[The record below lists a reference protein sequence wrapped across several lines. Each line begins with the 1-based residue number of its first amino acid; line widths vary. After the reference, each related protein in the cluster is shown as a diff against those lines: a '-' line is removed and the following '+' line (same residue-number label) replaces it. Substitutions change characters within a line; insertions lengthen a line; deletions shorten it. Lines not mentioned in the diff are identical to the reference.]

1 MDDLD
6 FDFAVTRPHFLTSN
20 SLLLTSNFIHMTL
33 EEKKAA
39 LVEEI
44 TLIPDAY
51 ERLGYI
57 VDRGKN
63 AKGLSE
69 DLRIDTFKIEGC
81 MSQLWVVPEL
91 REGLCYFT
99 SESDSAIV
107 KGIASLLCDFYSEA
121 KPEDIVATDADFLG
135 DVGITQ
141 HLSPNRRNGLS
152 RIVESIQ
159 RFATS
164 CTAAS

>member
-1 MDDLD
+1 M
-6 FDFAVTRPHFLTSN
+6 
-20 SLLLTSNFIHMTL
+20 SLES
-33 EEKKAA
+33 KKAT

-63 AKGLSE
+63 AKELPD
-69 DLRIDTFKIEGC
+69 DLRIDSFKIEGC
-81 MSQLWVVPEL
+81 MSQLWVVPEYK
-91 REGLCYFT
+91 EGLCYYK

-121 KPEDIVATDADFLG
+121 KPEDVVATDADFLG
-135 DVGITQ
+135 EVGITQ

-152 RIVESIQ
+152 HIVESIQ
-159 RFATS
+159 RFAKS
-164 CTAAS
+164 CMAES

>member
-1 MDDLD
+1 
-6 FDFAVTRPHFLTSN
+6 
-20 SLLLTSNFIHMTL
+20 MTL
-33 EEKKAA
+33 AEKKDT

-57 VDRGKN
+57 VDRGKK
-63 AKGLSE
+63 AEGLTE
-69 DLRIDTFKIEGC
+69 DLRIDSFKIEGC
-81 MSQLWVVPEL
+81 MSQLWVVPAFK
-91 REGLCYFT
+91 EGLCHFR

-121 KPEDIVATDADFLG
+121 KPEDIVKTDADFLG
-135 DVGITQ
+135 EVGITQ

-159 RFATS
+159 RFAQS
-164 CTAAS
+164 CLAES

>member
-1 MDDLD
+1 MNLK
-6 FDFAVTRPHFLTSN
+6 
-20 SLLLTSNFIHMTL
+20 
-33 EEKKAA
+33 EKKEA
-39 LVEEI
+39 LIEEI

-63 AKGLSE
+63 AEGLPD

-81 MSQLWVVPEL
+81 MSQLWVVPEHKN
-91 REGLCYFT
+91 GLCHYQ

-107 KGIASLLCDFYSEA
+107 KGIANLICDFYSEA
-121 KPEDIVATDADFLG
+121 LPKEIIETNADFLSE
-135 DVGITQ
+135 VGITQ

-159 RFATS
+159 RFAKS
-164 CTAAS
+164 CIADS

>member
-1 MDDLD
+1 MNLK
-6 FDFAVTRPHFLTSN
+6 
-20 SLLLTSNFIHMTL
+20 
-33 EEKKAA
+33 EKKEA
-39 LVEEI
+39 LIEEI

-63 AKGLSE
+63 AEGLPD

-81 MSQLWVVPEL
+81 MSQLWVVPEHKY
-91 REGLCYFT
+91 GLCRYQ

-107 KGIASLLCDFYSEA
+107 KGIANLICDFYSEA
-121 KPEDIVATDADFLG
+121 LPKEIIETNADFLSE
-135 DVGITQ
+135 VGITQ

-159 RFATS
+159 RFAKS
-164 CTAAS
+164 CIADS

>member
-1 MDDLD
+1 MK
-6 FDFAVTRPHFLTSN
+6 
-20 SLLLTSNFIHMTL
+20 L
-33 EEKKAA
+33 EEKKAS

-57 VDRGKN
+57 VERGKK
-63 AKGLSE
+63 AEGLSE
-69 DLRIDTFKIEGC
+69 DLQIDSFKIEGC
-81 MSQLWVVPEL
+81 MSQLWVVPEFND
-91 REGLCYFT
+91 GLCYYH

-107 KGIASLLCDFYSEA
+107 KGIASLLCDFYSGA
-121 KPEDIVATDADFLG
+121 KPEEIIAIDAEFLG
-135 DVGITQ
+135 EVGITQ

-159 RFATS
+159 RFAKS
-164 CTAAS
+164 CMAES

>member
-1 MDDLD
+1 MH
-6 FDFAVTRPHFLTSN
+6 V
-20 SLLLTSNFIHMTL
+20 MTL
-33 EEKKAA
+33 EQKKDA

-57 VDRGKN
+57 VDRGKR
-63 AKGLSE
+63 ADGLTE
-69 DLRIDTFKIEGC
+69 DLRIDSFKIEGC
-81 MSQLWVVPEL
+81 MSQLWVVPAYK
-91 REGLCYFT
+91 EGLCSFK

-121 KPEDIVATDADFLG
+121 KPDDIRKTDADFLSE
-135 DVGITQ
+135 VGITQ

-159 RFATS
+159 HFAKS
-164 CTAAS
+164 CLAES

>member
-1 MDDLD
+1 
-6 FDFAVTRPHFLTSN
+6 
-20 SLLLTSNFIHMTL
+20 MTL
-33 EEKKAA
+33 EEKKEA

-44 TLIPDAY
+44 TLIPDPY

-57 VDRGKN
+57 VDRGKK
-63 AKGLSE
+63 AEGLSE
-69 DLRIDTFKIEGC
+69 DLRIDSFKIEGC
-81 MSQLWVVPEL
+81 MSQLWVVPEFKK
-91 REGLCYFT
+91 GNCQFH

-107 KGIASLLCDFYSEA
+107 KGIASLLCDFYSDA
-121 KPEDIVATDADFLG
+121 KPEEILETDADFLG

-159 RFATS
+159 RFAKS
-164 CTAAS
+164 CLTQSS

>member
-1 MDDLD
+1 
-6 FDFAVTRPHFLTSN
+6 
-20 SLLLTSNFIHMTL
+20 MTL
-33 EEKKAA
+33 EQKKDA

-57 VDRGKN
+57 VDRGKK
-63 AKGLSE
+63 ADGLTE
-69 DLRIDTFKIEGC
+69 DLRIDSFKIEGC
-81 MSQLWVVPEL
+81 MSQLWVVPAYK
-91 REGLCYFT
+91 EGLCSFK

-121 KPEDIVATDADFLG
+121 KPDDIRNTDADFLSE
-135 DVGITQ
+135 VGITQ

-159 RFATS
+159 HFAKS
-164 CTAAS
+164 CLAE

>member
-1 MDDLD
+1 
-6 FDFAVTRPHFLTSN
+6 
-20 SLLLTSNFIHMTL
+20 MTL
-33 EEKKAA
+33 EEKKNA

-57 VDRGKN
+57 VDRGKK
-63 AKGLSE
+63 ATGLPE
-69 DLRIDTFKIEGC
+69 DLRIDSFKIEGC
-81 MSQLWVVPEL
+81 MSQLWVVPSFQD
-91 REGLCYFT
+91 GLCSFR

-107 KGIASLLCDFYSEA
+107 KGIASLLCDFYSDA
-121 KPEDIVATDADFLG
+121 KPEEIVKTDADFLG

-159 RFATS
+159 RFANS
-164 CTAAS
+164 CLSES

>member
-1 MDDLD
+1 MNLK
-6 FDFAVTRPHFLTSN
+6 
-20 SLLLTSNFIHMTL
+20 
-33 EEKKAA
+33 EKKDA

-57 VDRGKN
+57 VDRGKK
-63 AKGLSE
+63 AKGLPE
-69 DLRIDTFKIEGC
+69 DLRIDSFKIEGC
-81 MSQLWVVPEL
+81 MSQLWVVPEF
-91 REGLCYFT
+91 REGLCHYH

-121 KPEDIVATDADFLG
+121 QPEEIVRTDADFLG
-135 DVGITQ
+135 EVGITQ

-159 RFATS
+159 RFAKS
-164 CTAAS
+164 CLAES

>member
-1 MDDLD
+1 
-6 FDFAVTRPHFLTSN
+6 
-20 SLLLTSNFIHMTL
+20 MTL
-33 EEKKAA
+33 EQKKDA

-57 VDRGKN
+57 VDRGKR
-63 AKGLSE
+63 ADGLTE
-69 DLRIDTFKIEGC
+69 DLRIDSFKIEGC
-81 MSQLWVVPEL
+81 MSQLWVVPAYK
-91 REGLCYFT
+91 EGLCSFK

-121 KPEDIVATDADFLG
+121 KPDDIRKTDADFLSE
-135 DVGITQ
+135 VGITQ

-159 RFATS
+159 HFAKS
-164 CTAAS
+164 CLAES

>member
-1 MDDLD
+1 
-6 FDFAVTRPHFLTSN
+6 
-20 SLLLTSNFIHMTL
+20 MTL
-33 EEKKAA
+33 KQKKDA

-57 VDRGKN
+57 VDRGKR
-63 AKGLSE
+63 ADGLTE
-69 DLRIDTFKIEGC
+69 DLRIDSFKIEGC
-81 MSQLWVVPEL
+81 MSQLWVVPAYK
-91 REGLCYFT
+91 EGLCSFK

-121 KPEDIVATDADFLG
+121 TPDDIRKTDADFLSE
-135 DVGITQ
+135 VGITQ

-159 RFATS
+159 HFAKS
-164 CTAAS
+164 CLAES

>member
-1 MDDLD
+1 ME
-6 FDFAVTRPHFLTSN
+6 
-20 SLLLTSNFIHMTL
+20 L
-33 EEKKAA
+33 EAKKEN
-39 LVEEI
+39 LIEEI

-57 VDRGKN
+57 VERGKK

-69 DLRIDTFKIEGC
+69 DLRIDAFKIEGC
-81 MSQLWVVPEL
+81 MSQLWVVPEFK
-91 REGLCYFT
+91 EGRCFYH

-107 KGIASLLCDFYSEA
+107 KGIAELLCDFYSGA
-121 KPEDIVATDADFLG
+121 KPDEVVAVDADFLG
-135 DVGITQ
+135 EVGITQ

-159 RFATS
+159 RFAQS
-164 CTAAS
+164 CLSQS

>member
-1 MDDLD
+1 
-6 FDFAVTRPHFLTSN
+6 
-20 SLLLTSNFIHMTL
+20 MTL
-33 EEKKAA
+33 KDKKDT

-44 TLIPDAY
+44 TLIPDPY

-63 AKGLSE
+63 AAGLPD
-69 DLRIDTFKIEGC
+69 DLRIDSFKIEGC
-81 MSQLWVVPEL
+81 MSQLWVVPEFK
-91 REGLCYFT
+91 EGNCRFQ

-107 KGIASLLCDFYSEA
+107 KGIATLLCDFYSEA
-121 KPEDIVATDADFLG
+121 KPEEIVDTDAEFLG
-135 DVGITQ
+135 EVGITQ

-159 RFATS
+159 RFAKS
-164 CTAAS
+164 CLTQPS

>member
-1 MDDLD
+1 MNLK
-6 FDFAVTRPHFLTSN
+6 
-20 SLLLTSNFIHMTL
+20 
-33 EEKKAA
+33 EKKEA
-39 LVEEI
+39 LIEEI

-63 AKGLSE
+63 AEGLPD

-81 MSQLWVVPEL
+81 MSQLWVVPEPKN
-91 REGLCYFT
+91 GLCRYQ

-107 KGIASLLCDFYSEA
+107 KGIANLICDFYSEA
-121 KPEDIVATDADFLG
+121 LPKEIIETNADFLSE
-135 DVGITQ
+135 VGITQ

-159 RFATS
+159 RFAKS
-164 CTAAS
+164 CIADS

>member
-1 MDDLD
+1 M
-6 FDFAVTRPHFLTSN
+6 S
-20 SLLLTSNFIHMTL
+20 L
-33 EEKKAA
+33 EEKKHS

-57 VDRGKN
+57 VERGKK
-63 AKGLSE
+63 ADGLSE
-69 DLRIDTFKIEGC
+69 DLQIDSFKIEGC
-81 MSQLWVVPEL
+81 MSQLWVVPEFK
-91 REGLCYFT
+91 EGLCFYH

-107 KGIASLLCDFYSEA
+107 KGIASLLCDFYSGA
-121 KPEDIVATDADFLG
+121 KPEEIAAVDAEFLG

-159 RFATS
+159 RFAQS
-164 CTAAS
+164 CMAKV

>member
-1 MDDLD
+1 
-6 FDFAVTRPHFLTSN
+6 
-20 SLLLTSNFIHMTL
+20 MTL
-33 EEKKAA
+33 EQKKDA

-57 VDRGKN
+57 VDRGKK
-63 AKGLSE
+63 AEGLTE
-69 DLRIDTFKIEGC
+69 DLRIDSFKIEGC
-81 MSQLWVVPEL
+81 MSQLWVVPAYK
-91 REGLCYFT
+91 EGLCSFK

-121 KPEDIVATDADFLG
+121 KPDDIRKTDADFLSE
-135 DVGITQ
+135 VGITQ

-159 RFATS
+159 HFAKS
-164 CTAAS
+164 CLAES

>member
-1 MDDLD
+1 MNLK
-6 FDFAVTRPHFLTSN
+6 
-20 SLLLTSNFIHMTL
+20 
-33 EEKKAA
+33 EKKEA
-39 LVEEI
+39 LIEEI

-63 AKGLSE
+63 AEGLPD

-81 MSQLWVVPEL
+81 MSQLWVVPEHKN
-91 REGLCYFT
+91 GLCRYQ

-107 KGIASLLCDFYSEA
+107 KGIANLICDFYSEA
-121 KPEDIVATDADFLG
+121 LPKEIIETNADFLSE
-135 DVGITQ
+135 VGITQ

-159 RFATS
+159 RFAKS
-164 CTAAS
+164 CITDS

>member
-1 MDDLD
+1 
-6 FDFAVTRPHFLTSN
+6 
-20 SLLLTSNFIHMTL
+20 MTL
-33 EEKKAA
+33 EQKKDA

-57 VDRGKN
+57 VDRGKK
-63 AKGLSE
+63 ADGLTE
-69 DLRIDTFKIEGC
+69 DLRIDSFKIEGC
-81 MSQLWVVPEL
+81 MSQLWVVPAYK
-91 REGLCYFT
+91 EGLCSFR

-121 KPEDIVATDADFLG
+121 TPDDIRKTDADFLSE
-135 DVGITQ
+135 VGITQ

-159 RFATS
+159 HFAKS
-164 CTAAS
+164 CLAES